1 MQKCKNSRG
10 RVSGRQRRGWRRN
23 ENNFDF
29 GYSHLMFCWFVG
41 YVRYTDDMFAGLP
54 FSCSVLRTAFLLFP
68 PPPHPALPLLSTTFA
83 YHFTSEHFSD
93 HFLKY
98 FCCRIVQ
105 SYRHK
110 ANICIANK
118 RAAVEEIFNLRN

>member
-10 RVSGRQRRGWRRN
+10 RESEWQEGKKTTLILGIRISCSAGSLGT
-23 ENNFDF
+23 FDR
-29 GYSHLMFCWFVG
+29 L
-41 YVRYTDDMFAGLP
+41 TDDMFAGIP
-54 FSCSVLRTAFLLFP
+54 FFLAFLLFLP
-68 PPPHPALPLLSTTFA
+68 PFSAFLSTTFA

-118 RAAVEEIFNLRN
+118 RATVEEIFNIRN